1 MKIYMLLIDDERF
14 FFFADESELSSRGW
28 RRAAAS
34 APPRSGV
41 RKWVHDRIAKFK
53 AAWQDAGSGAL
64 YWMRRAWD
72 WLHTLVRPDEAML
85 ARLRSAR
92 RINLHHPAA
101 RSEVDV
107 RANWRNYLDRQW
119 RRHFFWLG
127 FNAVIAPISV
137 ILAVLPGPNL
147 IGYWFAYRAVHH
159 MIVVWGITRVRRN
172 LVPTELHS
180 LESLDR
186 PIEHDGEGK
195 ARHAALDDVG
205 EQLDKHVAW
214 WRGSF
219 FGNSASRPRLGP
231 ATTSRACRHDL
242 PSRPEDPETGDH
254 APSEL

>member
-1 MKIYMLLIDDERF
+1 MLMIDDERF
-14 FFFADESELSSRGW
+14 FFFADELELDQDDDDSSAP
-28 RRAAAS
+28 AAA
-34 APPRSGV
+34 PPSGA

-64 YWMRRAWD
+64 YWMRRVWD
-72 WLHTLVRPDEAML
+72 WLHTLVRPDEPML

-92 RINLHHPAA
+92 RIKLHHPAA

-107 RANWRNYLDRQW
+107 LARWRNYLTRQW

-159 MIVVWGITRVRRN
+159 MIVVWGITRAHRN
-172 LVPTELHS
+172 LIPTELHS
-180 LESLDR
+180 VASLDR
-186 PIEHDGEGK
+186 PVEHDGEGK
-195 ARHAALDDVG
+195 ARHAALEAAG
-205 EQLDKHVAW
+205 EQLDHHVTW

-219 FGNSASRPRLGP
+219 LGIPRVVRRAADQTTADEPAHVLTRP
-231 ATTSRACRHDL
+231 D
-242 PSRPEDPETGDH
+242 DPETGDH

>member
-1 MKIYMLLIDDERF
+1 VKIYMLLIDEERF
-14 FFFADESELSSRGW
+14 FFFADESEPKGEDGDD
-28 RRAAAS
+28 AAS
-34 APPRSGV
+34 SVPPRSGA

-72 WLHTLVRPDEAML
+72 WLHTLVRPDEPML

-92 RINLHHPAA
+92 RIKLHHPAA
-101 RSEVDV
+101 QREVDV
-107 RANWRNYLDRQW
+107 LAKWRNYLTRQW

-159 MIVVWGITRVRRN
+159 MIVVWGITRAQRN
-172 LVPTELHS
+172 LIPTELHS
-180 LESLDR
+180 VKSLDR
-186 PIEHDGEGK
+186 PVEQDGEGK
-195 ARHAALDDVG
+195 ARHVALEGVG
-205 EQLDKHVAW
+205 EQLDQHVAW
-214 WRGSF
+214 WRGPLL
-219 FGNSASRPRLGP
+219 GIPRVHRAPDRTIADPP
-231 ATTSRACRHDL
+231 ADF
-242 PSRPEDPETGDH
+242 PNRPEEPETGDH